1 MIFCLFFL
9 SILGLEVN
17 QCPANLI
24 LLDLFCLHGESEGI
38 RLSGAPPSVQRET
51 AAGPGEVG
59 SLVRGF
65 APTLTPASLILFL
78 RALLTRLARFV
89 ATSYISFLDAD
100 AGVCR
105 WIDGKLLLLDTRN
118 VSNLLI

>member
-59 SLVRGF
+59 SLVRG
-65 APTLTPASLILFL
+65 LTPALTP
-78 RALLTRLARFV
+78 ALTLTHLGQRGPAQPAL
-89 ATSYISFLDAD
+89 
-100 AGVCR
+100 
-105 WIDGKLLLLDTRN
+105 
-118 VSNLLI
+118 